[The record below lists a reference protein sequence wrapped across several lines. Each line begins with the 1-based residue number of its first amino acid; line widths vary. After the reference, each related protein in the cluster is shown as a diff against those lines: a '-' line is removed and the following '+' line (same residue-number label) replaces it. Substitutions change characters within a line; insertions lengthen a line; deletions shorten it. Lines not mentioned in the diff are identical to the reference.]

1 MKKIILTLALIAG
14 ATAAVEAQNAPATNE
29 TKQESTKKKPSP
41 EERAKKGAAK
51 AEKELGLN
59 ADQKAKWEAAALER
73 MKANGPLHEK
83 LKGSTTPEERKAIH
97 AQAKANRDKFEA
109 TVNGFLTPEQK
120 TKFDQLKETKK
131 KEMKAKH
138 KNGKSPEMHAIEDE
152 D

>member
-1 MKKIILTLALIAG
+1 MKKVILTLALITSTVAV
-14 ATAAVEAQNAPATNE
+14 VEAQNNPTTTE
-29 TKQESTKKKPSP
+29 TKVEGRKKQLSP
-41 EERAKKGAAK
+41 EDRAKKGAAK

-73 MKANGPLHEK
+73 MKANQPLHEK
-83 LKGSTTPEERKAIH
+83 LKGSTTPEERKTIH
-97 AQAKANRDKFEA
+97 AQAKANRDKFET

-120 TKFDQLKETKK
+120 TKFEQLKETKK

-138 KNGKSPEMHAIEDE
+138 KDGKNAEMHGIDDE